1 MLRVCETFFENR
13 VLRMQRP
20 VVPLAVYGSS
30 ANIPLSVR
38 VLVDTRL
45 LDDDA
50 VTFGPSIIP
59 RLSLASVNKEVN
71 DVSAATAKPGFE

>member
-59 RLSLASVNKEVN
+59 HLSLASVNKEVN

>member
-1 MLRVCETFFENR
+1 MRPFFENR

-59 RLSLASVNKEVN
+59 HLSLASVNKEVN